1 MHAVQ
6 SNYSDFHF
14 TEKYLKMTHYTYTP
28 QNYICFLYHLSIAEW
43 WDAEMVEQVAFDFR
57 EKEDFRASKK
67 SANHENATVRRSTT
81 QTIEKHHYG
90 RRSLGWFIYTTSVHL

>member
-28 QNYICFLYHLSIAEW
+28 QNYICFLYHLSTAEW
-43 WDAEMVEQVAFDFR
+43 WDAEMVEQVEFDFR
-57 EKEDFRASKK
+57 EKKTFALLK
-67 SANHENATVRRSTT
+67 SLKFTKMQQFKDQPRK
-81 QTIEKHHYG
+81 Q
-90 RRSLGWFIYTTSVHL
+90 